1 MVIKT
6 LIVEEDRPAHIEK
19 HNITLQ
25 EVNEVVSGEY
35 VFIKSREDRWLVIGK
50 TEKGRFLTVV
60 VGERREKDTYGLV
73 TARPTR
79 KEEKSF
85 YAEYTVTLGGENKDE

>member
-1 MVIKT
+1 MFIKT
-6 LIVEEDRPAHIEK
+6 LIVEKDRPAHIAK
-19 HNITLQ
+19 HNITIE
-25 EVNEVVSGEY
+25 EVDQVLSGDY
-35 VFIKSREDRWLVIGK
+35 VFIKAREDRWLVIGK
-50 TEKGRFLTVV
+50 TKKGRFLTIV

-85 YAEYTVTLGGENKDE
+85 YSEYTVTLGGETNDE